1 MLKLPTLFQDIDSYP
16 MLSDSKKKSFLSLCE
31 VYADYIDTLNKLP
44 SEVEMPVFTH
54 EDWNEKNIFLR
65 IELQMYENHYMS
77 FFKAKRLIAA
87 INNSFENSDS
97 YTSTTLLRQFFEE
110 TIYFHHFV
118 SSIKGKITKIYE
130 YGLGRYNSKDKN
142 FLRTKLYEI
151 HKLIEKSYYSSS
163 YNFQKKHSPKVHV
176 QSTNILT
183 IIQKYDEDSP
193 YPLKDF
199 YCRLSE
205 HVHPNYG
212 SRMLLRKNIEVLAN
226 NPDLDLLTL
235 GMNGS
240 SSEVEY
246 FLDQFVEPLN
256 AISIIAI
263 NTINRANQ
271 QLSFM
276 KNLTSY
282 AAGKKELIEVP
293 NRIIN

>member
-16 MLSDSKKKSFLSLCE
+16 VMLSDSKRKKSFLSLCE

-65 IELQMYENHYMS
+65 IELQMYGKEIITCL
-77 FFKAKRLIAA
+77 FLRQKKELIAA

-97 YTSTTLLRQFFEE
+97 YTSTTLLRQFFRRNDLKSS
-110 TIYFHHFV
+110 TILYQA
-118 SSIKGKITKIYE
+118 SREKLLKYE

-199 YCRLSE
+199 YVNLSE
-205 HVHPNYG
+205 HGHPNYG
-212 SRMLLRKNIEVLAN
+212 SRMLLRKI
-226 NPDLDLLTL
+226 
-235 GMNGS
+235 
-240 SSEVEY
+240 
-246 FLDQFVEPLN
+246 
-256 AISIIAI
+256 
-263 NTINRANQ
+263 
-271 QLSFM
+271 
-276 KNLTSY
+276 
-282 AAGKKELIEVP
+282 
-293 NRIIN
+293 